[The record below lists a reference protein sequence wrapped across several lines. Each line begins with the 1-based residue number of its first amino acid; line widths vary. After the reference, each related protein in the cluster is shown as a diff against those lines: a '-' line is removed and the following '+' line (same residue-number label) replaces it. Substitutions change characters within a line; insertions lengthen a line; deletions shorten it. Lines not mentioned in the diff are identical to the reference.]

1 MRSQEIKKSF
11 KNNNQAK
18 EEEGEKPNTTKS
30 TRGQES
36 IHSFQ

>member
-18 EEEGEKPNTTKS
+18 EEEGEKTQYYKVHKRTGID
-30 TRGQES
+30 T
-36 IHSFQ
+36 